1 MHPMVNTAVKAAR
14 RAGSLINRGALDI
27 DRIAI
32 ARKQP
37 MDFVTEVDR
46 AAEQAIIDILKEA
59 YPDHAILAEESG
71 AFEPKDLA
79 AEYTWIIDPLDG
91 TTNFIH
97 GFPQY
102 AVSIGCT
109 FRGQLQHGVIYDPVH
124 NDLYTAT
131 RGMGAYL
138 NDRRLRVSKALKLEE
153 GLIGTGLPFGESK
166 HMTRYLRILREIM
179 VRAPGIR
186 RAGAASLDLAY
197 VAAGRLD
204 GFWEMGLKSW
214 DMAAGALMILEAGGL
229 VADFEGGEKFLESG
243 AVVAGTPKVFA
254 PLLAI
259 VQKSAHASL
268 VGLDQDL

>member
-1 MHPMVNTAVKAAR
+1 MHPMINIAVKAAR
-14 RAGSLINRGALDI
+14 RAGHLINRGALDI

-37 MDFVTEVDR
+37 MDYVTEVDR
-46 AAEQAIIDILKEA
+46 AAEQAIIDILHDA

-71 AFEPKDLA
+71 ASGDS
-79 AEYTWIIDPLDG
+79 EYVWIIDPLDG

-102 AVSIGCT
+102 AVSIACAH
-109 FRGQLQHGVIYDPVH
+109 RGQLQHGVIYDPVH
-124 NDLYTAT
+124 NDLFIAS
-131 RGMGAYL
+131 RGQGAYL
-138 NDRRLRVSKALKLEE
+138 NDRRLRVSRAIRLEE

-166 HMTRYLRILREIM
+166 HITRYLRILREIM

-204 GFWEMGLKSW
+204 GFWEIGLKPW

-229 VADFEGGEKFLESG
+229 VSDFDGGEAYLDQG
-243 AVVAGTPKVFA
+243 AIVAGTPKLFA
-254 PLLAI
+254 QLLAV
-259 VQKSAHASL
+259 VQRSATPGPGHSA
-268 VGLDQDL
+268 DAPTAPD